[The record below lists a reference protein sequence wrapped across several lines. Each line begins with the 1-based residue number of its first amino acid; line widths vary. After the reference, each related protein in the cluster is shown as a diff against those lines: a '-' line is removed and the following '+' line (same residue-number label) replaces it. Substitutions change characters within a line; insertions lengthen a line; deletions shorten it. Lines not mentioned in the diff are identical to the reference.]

1 MTAPTGGPGPDLYAV
16 LGVDPNADQTQIRRA
31 YRRQALALHPDRNPE
46 PDATA
51 RFRAVADAYAI
62 LADPVRRD
70 AYDTAYDTART
81 PPGPGTGGPGPARPF
96 TPPPPA
102 KEPAHTSG
110 AADYTPTGEPVAHTD
125 YAPTSGYATPPP
137 PPGGQ
142 APRPGPGELLPAGWP
157 VGRIDH
163 RRLMG
168 RLLLRVW
175 RLAPLPAGRIA
186 AGAVVVATLAAA
198 ALAVTSLDEM
208 PLESRVIGFLAALA
222 LACWTVRALTFA
234 ALHLHRRAADWTR
247 R

>member
-1 MTAPTGGPGPDLYAV
+1 MTTRNAAGRGSSDLYALLEV
-16 LGVDPNADQTQIRRA
+16 APHASNEQIRRA
-31 YRRQALALHPDRNPE
+31 YRRRALALHPDRNPD

-51 RFRAVADAYAI
+51 RFRAVAEAYAI
-62 LADPVRRD
+62 LADPGRR
-70 AYDTAYDTART
+70 ANYDTAST

-96 TPPPPA
+96 TPPSPA
-102 KEPAHTSG
+102 KGPAHTTS
-110 AADYTPTGEPVAHTD
+110 ATADYTPAGEPVAHTD
-125 YAPTSGYATPPP
+125 YAPTSGYAPPP
-137 PPGGQ
+137 PPTGGQ
-142 APRPGPGELLPAGWP
+142 APSPGQGELLPAGWP

-163 RRLMG
+163 RRLVG
-168 RLLLRVW
+168 RLLLGVW

-234 ALHLHRRAADWTR
+234 VLHLHRRAADGTR

>member
-1 MTAPTGGPGPDLYAV
+1 MTTPTSGRGADLYAV
-16 LGVDPNADQTQIRRA
+16 LGVGPDADRTQVRRA

-51 RFRAVADAYAI
+51 RFRAVAEAYAI

-70 AYDTAYDTART
+70 AYDTART

-96 TPPPPA
+96 TPPSPA
-102 KEPAHTSG
+102 KGPAHTTS
-110 AADYTPTGEPVAHTD
+110 AIADYTPAGEPVAHTD
-125 YAPTSGYATPPP
+125 YAPTSGYAPPPP
-137 PPGGQ
+137 PPGCQ
-142 APRPGPGELLPAGWP
+142 APRPAQGELLPAGWP

-163 RRLMG
+163 RRLVG
-168 RLLLRVW
+168 RLLLGVW

-186 AGAVVVATLAAA
+186 AGAVVAATLAAA
-198 ALAVTSLDEM
+198 ALAVTSRNEM
-208 PLESRVIGFLAALA
+208 PLESRVIGFLAVLA

-234 ALHLHRRAADWTR
+234 VLHLHRRAADWTR